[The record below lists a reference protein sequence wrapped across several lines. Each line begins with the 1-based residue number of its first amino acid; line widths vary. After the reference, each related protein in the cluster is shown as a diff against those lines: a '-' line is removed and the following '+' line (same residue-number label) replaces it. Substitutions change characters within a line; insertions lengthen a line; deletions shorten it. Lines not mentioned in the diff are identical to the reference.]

1 MRSHK
6 LQTFG
11 GLRNSGFKILGKRL
25 DCSLVWFFIL
35 MLATG
40 LVSPSSAS
48 REILSDMDCI
58 VEPSAIIEIGSAV
71 PGLLETTYF
80 DRTDYVSAGSIM
92 AQLES
97 GVELIA
103 LEIAESVAQNTTAVE
118 LRQLT
123 AEFGQRTQQRNADLL
138 KTKSISKQSMDQLST
153 EAHIA
158 SLQVR
163 QELEGRDLALLEVM
177 RAKALLDRRIIRSP
191 IEGTVMQRYKSGG
204 EYVDS
209 EPVYRVAQLN
219 PLHVEVI
226 VPIEYLNSLKTG
238 LHAGVTIAAPG
249 FEDKVLDAMVRRID
263 AVADAAS
270 ATYGVRLVLD
280 NPELKIPSG
289 VRCVVDF
296 FSS

>member
-1 MRSHK
+1 MWSVGREFRK
-6 LQTFG
+6 T
-11 GLRNSGFKILGKRL
+11 IRL
-25 DCSLVWFFIL
+25 VAGMFTITMLVI
-35 MLATG
+35 G

-48 REILSDMDCI
+48 RNILTNMDCI
-58 VEPSAIIEIGSAV
+58 VEPSAIVDLGSAV
-71 PGLLETTYF
+71 PGLLAETYY
-80 DRTDYVSAGSIM
+80 DRTDYVAAGKIM
-92 AQLES
+92 ARLES
-97 GVELIA
+97 GVERVS

-138 KTKSISKQSMDQLST
+138 KTKSISKQEMDQLST

-163 QELEGRDLALLEVM
+163 QELEGRDLALLEVT
-177 RAKALLDRRIIRSP
+177 RAKALLDRRVIRSP
-191 IEGTVMQRYKSGG
+191 IEGTVMQRYKSAG
-204 EYVDS
+204 EYVDG

-226 VPIEYLNSLKTG
+226 VPIEYMNSLKTG
-238 LHAGVTIAAPG
+238 LQAGVTIAAPG
-249 FEDKVLDAMVRRID
+249 FEDKVLDAIVRRID

-270 ATYGVRLVLD
+270 ATYGVRLILD
-280 NPELKIPSG
+280 NPELEIPSG

>member
-1 MRSHK
+1 MRSHN
-6 LQTFG
+6 LRAIG
-11 GLRNSGFKILGKRL
+11 GVRNI
-25 DCSLVWFFIL
+25 
-35 MLATG
+35 G
-40 LVSPSSAS
+40 LVFSGAARWLTGTFFVSMLVIGLISPSSAS

-58 VEPSAIIEIGSAV
+58 VEPSAIVEIGSAV
-71 PGLLETTYF
+71 PGLLAVTNY
-80 DRTDYVSAGSIM
+80 DRADYVSAGSIM

-97 GVELIA
+97 GVERVSV
-103 LEIAESVAQNTTAVE
+103 EIAESVAQNTTAVE

-123 AEFGQRTQQRNADLL
+123 AEFGQRTQRRNADLL

-163 QELEGRDLALLEVM
+163 QELEGRDLALLEVT
-177 RAKALLDRRIIRSP
+177 RAKSVLDRRVIRSP
-191 IEGTVMQRYKSGG
+191 FEGTVMQRYKSAG

-209 EPVYRVAQLN
+209 EPVFRLAQLD

-249 FEDKVLDAMVRRID
+249 FEGKVLDAMVRRID

-270 ATYGVRLVLD
+270 ATYGVRLILD

>member
-1 MRSHK
+1 MRSNNI
-6 LQTFG
+6 QPIRS
-11 GLRNSGFKILGKRL
+11 LRNTGSIFRRAARL
-25 DCSLVWFFIL
+25 FVGLVFMPVLFAG
-35 MLATG
+35 M
-40 LVSPSSAS
+40 VSPSSAS

-58 VEPSAIIEIGSAV
+58 VEPSAIVELGSAV
-71 PGLLETTYF
+71 PGLLATTHY

-97 GVELIA
+97 GVERVS
-103 LEIAESVAQNTTAVE
+103 LEIAESVAHNTTAVE

-123 AEFGQRTQQRNADLL
+123 AEFGQRTQRRNADLL

-163 QELEGRDLALLEVM
+163 QELEGRDLALLEVT
-177 RAKALLDRRIIRSP
+177 RAKALLDRRVIRSP
-191 IEGTVMQRYKSGG
+191 IEGTVMQRYKSAG

-209 EPVYRVAQLN
+209 EPVFRVAQLD

-238 LHAGVTIAAPG
+238 WHAGVTIEAPG
-249 FEDKVLDAMVRRID
+249 FEGKVLDALVRRID

-270 ATYGVRLVLD
+270 ATYGVRLILD